1 VRLQIEDPNARPAQG
16 FAFFSAGFRPFFPF
30 AGLSAAVTV
39 LVWLVQFY
47 GLGSLKLPFD
57 PMLWHA
63 HEMVF
68 GFTSAVLAGFL
79 LTAVPNWTGLDHIE
93 GTALKTLFFIWLA
106 GRLAFLAAGIL
117 PDWLVMLCDLSF
129 IPILII
135 FVLPPIVQA
144 GNSRNYI
151 FLPLIAAFWATNI
164 FSHLGLALNVSIA
177 LAGLHAGIYV
187 ALCLIALVG
196 GRVIPSFTSNG
207 LRMAGNPAPEITTSP
222 LLDRWAMPIVALC
235 GVVDVF
241 LPGTIVTTVV
251 MLFAAGWHFLR
262 MSKWRSLSTFGQ
274 PLVWILH
281 VGYFFLPLGL
291 ALRGLSAVVPAIP
304 ASASLHMLTLGAVG
318 CMAIAIM
325 SRAALGHSGRAL
337 KPSPITVLAYICIIC
352 AVLIRSL
359 TPIFVPALQVTY
371 GMGISGGLWSLGWLL
386 FVWVYLPI
394 GIKPRPDGRP
404 G

>member
-1 VRLQIEDPNARPAQG
+1 MRLQIEDPNASPAQG

-30 AGLSAAVTV
+30 AGLTAAVTV
-39 LVWLVQFY
+39 LVWLMQFY
-47 GLGSLKLPFD
+47 GLGSLGLPFD

-79 LTAVPNWTGLDHIE
+79 LTAVPNWTGLDHVE
-93 GTALKTLFFIWLA
+93 GSALKTLFFIWLA

-164 FSHLGLALNVSIA
+164 FSHLGMALNVSIA

-187 ALCLIALVG
+187 ALSLIALVG

-207 LRMAGNPAPEITTSP
+207 LRMAGQPSETSTPP
-222 LLDRWAMPIVALC
+222 LLDRWAMPLVALC
-235 GVVDVF
+235 GAFDVF
-241 LPGTIVTTVV
+241 LPGTIVTAVV
-251 MLFAAGWHFLR
+251 MLFASGWHFVR
-262 MSKWRSLSTFGQ
+262 MAKWRSFETFKQ
-274 PLVWILH
+274 PLIWILH
-281 VGYFFLPLGL
+281 VGYAFLPLGL
-291 ALRGLSAVVPAIP
+291 ALRGLSSLVPAIP
-304 ASASLHMLTLGAVG
+304 PSASLHMLTLGAVG

-337 KPSPITVLAYICIIC
+337 KPSPLTVAAYILIVG
-352 AVLIRSL
+352 AVLVRTF
-359 TPIFVPALQVTY
+359 TPIIAPGWQTTY
-371 GMGISGGLWSLGWLL
+371 GMGISGGLWVAGWLL
-386 FVWVYLPI
+386 FFFVYLPI
-394 GIKPRPDGRP
+394 AVKPRPDGRQ

>member
-1 VRLQIEDPNARPAQG
+1 MRLQIEDPNARPAQG

-39 LVWLVQFY
+39 LIWLMQFY
-47 GLGSLKLPFD
+47 GLGSLNLPYD

-68 GFTSAVLAGFL
+68 GFASAVLAGFL
-79 LTAVPNWTGLDHIE
+79 LTAVPNWTGLDHVE
-93 GTALKTLFFIWLA
+93 GSSLKTLFFIWLA

-196 GRVIPSFTSNG
+196 GRVIPSFTSNA
-207 LRMAGNPAPEITTSP
+207 LRMAGQPSETSTPP
-222 LLDRWAMPIVALC
+222 LLDRWAMPIIALC
-235 GVVDVF
+235 GAFDVF
-241 LPGTIVTTVV
+241 LPGTIATAVV
-251 MLFAAGWHFLR
+251 MLFAAGWHFVR
-262 MSKWRSLSTFGQ
+262 MAKWRSFATFKQ
-274 PLVWILH
+274 PLVWVLH
-281 VGYFFLPLGL
+281 VGYVFLPLGL
-291 ALRGLSAVVPAIP
+291 ALRGLSAFVPAIP
-304 ASASLHMLTLGAVG
+304 PSAALHMMTLGAVG

-337 KPSPITVLAYICIIC
+337 KPSPITVLAY
-352 AVLIRSL
+352 VLIISAALIRAL
-359 TPIFVPALQVTY
+359 TPIIAPGLQTTY
-371 GMGISGGLWSLGWLL
+371 GMGISGGLWSAGWLL
-386 FVWVYLPI
+386 FFAVYLPI
-394 GIKPRPDGRP
+394 AIKPRPDGRP